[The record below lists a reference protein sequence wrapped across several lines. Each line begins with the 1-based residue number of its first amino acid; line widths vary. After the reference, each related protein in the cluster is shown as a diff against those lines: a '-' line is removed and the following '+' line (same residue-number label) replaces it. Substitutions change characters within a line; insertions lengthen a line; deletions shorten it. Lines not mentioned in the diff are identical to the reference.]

1 MLALGW
7 LLMGMTS
14 GMLWDPP
21 HLALMLLPK
30 SVDCPVLCVSGR
42 RVPVRMTVQ
51 TTISSS
57 RCASCAW
64 FTVVVM
70 PPPLMRSPSMLTVVM
85 GIAHVH
91 VVG

>member
-1 MLALGW
+1 MSALGW
-7 LLMGMTS
+7 PLMGTTL
-14 GMLWDPP
+14 GMLLVSSP
-21 HLALMLLPK
+21 LALLLLSK

-42 RVPVRMTVQ
+42 QVPVRMTVQ